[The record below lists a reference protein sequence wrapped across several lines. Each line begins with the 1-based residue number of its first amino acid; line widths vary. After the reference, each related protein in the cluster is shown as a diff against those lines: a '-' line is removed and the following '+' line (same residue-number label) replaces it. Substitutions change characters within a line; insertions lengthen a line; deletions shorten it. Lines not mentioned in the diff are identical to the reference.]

1 MDGIDWESAA
11 ELFPSRSRKAR
22 YQLSYR
28 RFDRAAEAVR
38 FAVEELPRELF
49 AGAYLEV
56 EEGRFDAV
64 GIRRL
69 YESGSFPLARRAVA
83 RAG

>member
-38 FAVEELPRELF
+38 FAIEDLPRELF

-56 EEGRFDAV
+56 DEVRYDAG

-69 YESGSFPLARRAVA
+69 YDSDTFPLLRRAVA
-83 RAG
+83 KAG